1 MLTTKFALIFWLTV
15 APPIMPQKIPLGPF
29 DSAQQ
34 CEDAFKWANARYL
47 GTGYIGHICQPMS

>member
-15 APPIMPQKIPLGPF
+15 APPIMSQKMAFGPF
-29 DSAQQ
+29 ESAQE
-34 CEDAFKWANARYL
+34 CEAAFTWANQRYL